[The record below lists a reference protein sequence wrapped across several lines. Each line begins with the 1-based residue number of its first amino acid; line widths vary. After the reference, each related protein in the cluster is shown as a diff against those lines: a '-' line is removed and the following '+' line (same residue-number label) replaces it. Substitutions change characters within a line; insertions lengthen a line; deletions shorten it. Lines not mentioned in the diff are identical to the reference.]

1 MSNQGATL
9 TACNG
14 GASGLLKDIQRRLS
28 TSGILP
34 GLKPDPPAVVV
45 PQSGNSNSPTQNKPY
60 KLKNV
65 STGSESYDCLH
76 YNRSKVRNHFF
87 YLICIRCFF
96 GRKAEIYTFS
106 TCLEKELQLKRKFRH
121 VKKNVREKRESI
133 IFEF

>member
-76 YNRSKVRNHFF
+76 YNRSKVRNNFF
-87 YLICIRCFF
+87 YLICIRCFLP
-96 GRKAEIYTFS
+96 R
-106 TCLEKELQLKRKFRH
+106 QDKFRSKSRNLYLFY
-121 VKKNVREKRESI
+121 VSRKGIATQAKVSSR
-133 IFEF
+133 